1 MVAAGSDN
9 DENLESGAEL
19 HHLEKDETLPGKP
32 SPLGRLKASLPYWRA
47 TMHCLGL
54 VCALTLSII
63 ADGYRLDWDPKEGI
77 PPPVTLPN
85 KQTALKEAA
94 FVSKAIAE
102 GVAAGVMRPCRRD
115 ALTCI
120 LPLQVAFN
128 SAGKPRLVWDG
139 THVNKHLP
147 DVKFRMETLQ
157 REGRDLFE
165 RAAWGGTVDISSAY
179 HHIHMHESSIPFL
192 GFEWEGSYYAYT
204 VLPFGLSTAPWI
216 FTLVMSHCVR
226 FLRST
231 GVELIAYLD
240 DLIFAHAT
248 PREALSAAQK
258 MLHILPRFGWLIHPT
273 KCTGVAEA
281 LSSFQALGTVVDLA
295 SQTYHVPPDTIK
307 RILAKAAAMAEGPST
322 VCVRAVA
329 ALKGLITSTWV
340 ATGAATRL
348 RTRAMDDVIHLRPV
362 PRSSRRWA
370 LRRSWMARVE
380 LSAECRAELRWWMA
394 NLQRISGQPIR
405 PRPLDGRFDGDI
417 FSDASDL
424 GVGAYIA
431 TSGPDAAASS
441 LVSALRTIVPPG
453 LSARAVERHAQ
464 QGIEF
469 MAPLPEELLTASS
482 TLRELYGVLLFIR
495 AARVLLGRGRHR
507 LIMDNL
513 GCVFILGGVVPPFA
527 VGGKRWGEFVS
538 GGSPDPA
545 LQRLALELHD
555 MQLAHGF
562 TIVPVWRPREENV
575 RADYLSHVA
584 EMRQHDYRIPADLF
598 RDIDAAW
605 GPYTVD
611 RFATPANVQPLAPPF
626 DGRFCSH
633 FFHPDALWT
642 DALSLP
648 WDAQDVNWAFPP
660 PHLLTRV
667 IGHFRACGA
676 RGTLIAPDSP
686 GAPWWPA
693 LRAGRGW
700 ASFVIDC
707 RPLGPARRV
716 LSGLD
721 RLHADVFGDRG
732 VLALRVDGRRR

>member
-1 MVAAGSDN
+1 MSAIKDLFTNLVFGGLGTGQGQGGNPPYPPPPVVAVGSDN
-9 DENLESGAEL
+9 DEILEPGAEL

-47 TMHCLGL
+47 TMHRLGL

-248 PREALSAAQK
+248 PREAL
-258 MLHILPRFGWLIHPT
+258 
-273 KCTGVAEA
+273 
-281 LSSFQALGTVVDLA
+281 
-295 SQTYHVPPDTIK
+295 
-307 RILAKAAAMAEGPST
+307 
-322 VCVRAVA
+322 
-329 ALKGLITSTWV
+329 
-340 ATGAATRL
+340 
-348 RTRAMDDVIHLRPV
+348 
-362 PRSSRRWA
+362 
-370 LRRSWMARVE
+370 
-380 LSAECRAELRWWMA
+380 
-394 NLQRISGQPIR
+394 QRISGQPIR
-405 PRPLDGRFDGDI
+405 PRPLDGRFNGDI

-431 TSGPDAAASS
+431 TSGPDARPASS
-441 LVSALRTIVPPG
+441 SAEGSTGQPGMRLRP
-453 LSARAVERHAQ
+453 
-464 QGIEF
+464 
-469 MAPLPEELLTASS
+469 
-482 TLRELYGVLLFIR
+482 
-495 AARVLLGRGRHR
+495 GRGR
-507 LIMDNL
+507 
-513 GCVFILGGVVPPFA
+513 
-527 VGGKRWGEFVS
+527 
-538 GGSPDPA
+538 
-545 LQRLALELHD
+545 
-555 MQLAHGF
+555 
-562 TIVPVWRPREENV
+562 
-575 RADYLSHVA
+575 
-584 EMRQHDYRIPADLF
+584 
-598 RDIDAAW
+598 
-605 GPYTVD
+605 
-611 RFATPANVQPLAPPF
+611 
-626 DGRFCSH
+626 
-633 FFHPDALWT
+633 
-642 DALSLP
+642 
-648 WDAQDVNWAFPP
+648 PP
-660 PHLLTRV
+660 PSR
-667 IGHFRACGA
+667 
-676 RGTLIAPDSP
+676 
-686 GAPWWPA
+686 
-693 LRAGRGW
+693 
-700 ASFVIDC
+700 
-707 RPLGPARRV
+707 
-716 LSGLD
+716 
-721 RLHADVFGDRG
+721 
-732 VLALRVDGRRR
+732 